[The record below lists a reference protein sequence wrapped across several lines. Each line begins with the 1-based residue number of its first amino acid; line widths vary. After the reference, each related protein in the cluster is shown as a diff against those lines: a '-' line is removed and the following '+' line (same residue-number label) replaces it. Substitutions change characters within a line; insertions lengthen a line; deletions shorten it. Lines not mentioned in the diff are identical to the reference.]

1 VNKYFSRRKMMNK
14 EEIKSKIYA
23 VQQALDNMTVS
34 GIQNMSILVGCH
46 NVLQDALNECDNEE
60 VVVKP
65 EEE

>member
-1 VNKYFSRRKMMNK
+1 MNK

-46 NVLQDALNECDNEE
+46 NVLQDALNECDKEE
-60 VVVKP
+60 VVKP